1 MEIRRTA
8 GDDPDFLAVIQRLTA
23 VLSELNGEQD
33 GFYQQFNKVD
43 PAATVV
49 VGYHEG
55 KAVASGAFRPMDED
69 KVEVKRMFVDPE
81 VRGKGF
87 AKAILKELETWAR
100 EDGYKQAVLE
110 TSKRLIPAVT
120 LYQSQGYQ
128 QTANYPPYEDVED
141 SVCFAKSLDQA

>member
-8 GDDPDFLAVIQRLTA
+8 GDDADFLAVIQRLTA

-43 PAATVV
+43 PTATVV

-55 KAVASGAFRPMDED
+55 KPVASGAFRPMDER
-69 KVEVKRMFVDPE
+69 KVEVKRMFVDPDL
-81 VRGKGF
+81 RGKGF

-100 EDGYKQAVLE
+100 EEGYKQAVLE
-110 TSKRLIPAVT
+110 TSKRLVPAVT

-128 QTANYPPYEDVED
+128 QTPNYPPYEDVED